1 MTHVT
6 VRERASLGDL
16 TRVGVSVH
24 IRFRP
29 WESSLIGDVRSWS
42 LIQTF
47 GENFT
52 CPLSLF
58 PEKFQAWSPNT
69 ETPKDWR
76 GPHPQG

>member
-42 LIQTF
+42 LIHDDQTGDGINIAF
-47 GENFT
+47 
-52 CPLSLF
+52 
-58 PEKFQAWSPNT
+58 A
-69 ETPKDWR
+69 R
-76 GPHPQG
+76 GLRERD

>member
-47 GENFT
+47 GCCRAAERMKMEKDHVV
-52 CPLSLF
+52 PLSDAAIAL
-58 PEKFQAWSPNT
+58 
-69 ETPKDWR
+69 
-76 GPHPQG
+76 